1 MDWQVDY
8 SEGRGG
14 PYEPLA
20 ELSGENW
27 PAAELDLFEG
37 TGGVLGYGYY
47 RVSRR
52 GAADSTVYVW
62 DGQRAA
68 LRPVETAS

>member
-8 SEGRGG
+8 SEARGG
-14 PYEPLA
+14 PYEPLLEVSA
-20 ELSGENW
+20 ENW

-37 TGGVLGYGYY
+37 TAGVLGFGFY
-47 RVSRR
+47 RVRRR
-52 GAADSTVYVW
+52 GARDSQVFVW

-68 LRPVETAS
+68 LRPVGS